1 MYPDHLLLY
10 SPKKCHNIL
19 GKSSHFVLWYRTLQL
34 TPVSF
39 LVKSSQKQLSSHL
52 LSFTAQYQKNMVIP
66 NNYNKRTVVISIV
79 LNSASLA
86 IPVAKNFTE
95 DVSYILMKEKHYLGS
110 PSSTNGS
117 YNLLLFR

>member
-1 MYPDHLLLY
+1 
-10 SPKKCHNIL
+10 
-19 GKSSHFVLWYRTLQL
+19 
-34 TPVSF
+34 
-39 LVKSSQKQLSSHL
+39 
-52 LSFTAQYQKNMVIP
+52 MVIP

-117 YNLLLFR
+117 